1 MEWSSLESEGG
12 RPSALYI
19 YQVAWLDVLCCVS
32 FFANA
37 VNGEQG
43 GVHKS
48 LPHILPR
55 NNTFFLI
62 LKGLDVGGGEE
73 MENFFYLGFFFA

>member
-19 YQVAWLDVLCCVS
+19 HQSSISMVRCALLCS
-32 FFANA
+32 FA
-37 VNGEQG
+37 GKEGGGG

>member
-1 MEWSSLESEGG
+1 MECSSLESEGG

-19 YQVAWLDVLCCVS
+19 YQVARLDACCAS
-32 FFANA
+32 LGQ
-37 VNGEQG
+37 GEGG

-62 LKGLDVGGGEE
+62 LEGLDIGGRKE
-73 MENFFYLGFFFA
+73 MKNFFYLGFLFA